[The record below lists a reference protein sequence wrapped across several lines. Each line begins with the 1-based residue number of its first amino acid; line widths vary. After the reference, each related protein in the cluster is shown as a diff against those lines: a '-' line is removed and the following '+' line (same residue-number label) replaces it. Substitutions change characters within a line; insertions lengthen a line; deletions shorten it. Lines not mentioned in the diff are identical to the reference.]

1 MSILNMNEL
10 RSNPLIFEI
19 KGNSLDDGPGIRTVV
34 FFKGC
39 PLSCAW
45 CHNPESKRR
54 EREISFD
61 VSKCVACDACFRAC
75 TEAALDRKNE
85 YYIDRDRCTLCG
97 KCVEECPSGALSL
110 VGKEMTVEEIVRVM
124 EKDVPFFNNSGGGV
138 TLSGG
143 EPTLFMEFAARLAAA
158 LRERGIRVLLETS
171 GFFNYDAFIERL
183 YPHLDR
189 VYMDIKIMD
198 PDRHSSLCG
207 MPNGVILENYRK
219 LNRLYRGGGIEVLPR
234 VPLIPRLTATEE
246 NLTAI
251 AAFLREEGA
260 PRIGLLSNNPL
271 WLEKSRMIGREA
283 GTDTEALRGWL
294 DREKMEGILKLFDGF
309 TIV

>member
-1 MSILNMNEL
+1 MNDV

-39 PLSCAW
+39 PLSCVW

-61 VSKCVACDACFRAC
+61 GAKCVACDACLKAC
-75 TEAALDRKNE
+75 TEGALDRKNP
-85 YYIDRDRCTLCG
+85 YYVDREMCTLCG
-97 KCVEECPSGALSL
+97 MCVEECPSGALSF
-110 VGKEMTVEEIVRVM
+110 VGKAMTVEEIVSVV

-143 EPTLFMEFAARLAAA
+143 EPTLYLDFTMRLAAA
-158 LRERGIRVLLETS
+158 LRERGIRVLLETC
-171 GFFNYDAFIERL
+171 GFFNYEAFIERL
-183 YPHLDR
+183 HPLLDR

-198 PDRHSSLCG
+198 PARHNSLCG
-207 MPNGVILENYRK
+207 QPNDVILDNFRK
-219 LNRLYRGGGIEVLPR
+219 LNRLYREGGIEVLPR
-234 VPLIPRLTATEE
+234 VPLIPGLTATEE

-251 AAFLREEGA
+251 AAFLRKEGA
-260 PRIGLLSNNPL
+260 PAVGLLRNNPL
-271 WLEKSRMIGREA
+271 WLDKGRMIGREA
-283 GTDTEALRGWL
+283 EADTEALRSWIN
-294 DREKMEGILKLFDGF
+294 RETMDGIVKLFDGF

>member
-1 MSILNMNEL
+1 MNKISID
-10 RSNPLIFEI
+10 PLIFEI

-39 PLSCAW
+39 PLSCVW

-61 VSKCVACDACFRAC
+61 AKKCVACDACIRAC
-75 TEAALDRKNE
+75 TGAALDRKNK
-85 YYIDRDRCTLCG
+85 YYVDRETCTLCG
-97 KCVEECPSGALSL
+97 RCVEECPSGALSL
-110 VGKEMTVEEIVRVM
+110 VGNAMTVEEIVRVV

-143 EPTLFMEFAARLAAA
+143 EPTLYLDFSARLAAE
-158 LRERGIRVLLETS
+158 LKGRGIRVLLETC
-171 GFFNYDAFIERL
+171 GYFNYDAFIERL

-189 VYMDIKIMD
+189 VYMDIKIID
-198 PDRHSSLCG
+198 PDRHRALCG
-207 MPNGVILENYRK
+207 QPSDVILDNFRK

-234 VPLIPRLTATEE
+234 VPLIPGLTATEE
-246 NLTAI
+246 NLSAI
-251 AAFLREEGA
+251 AAFLREESA
-260 PRIGLLSNNPL
+260 QRVGLLSNNPL
-271 WLEKSRMIGREA
+271 WLEKSGMLGRETGADA
-283 GTDTEALRGWL
+283 GALRGWI
-294 DREKMEGILKLFDGF
+294 DRDAMDGIMKLFDGF

>member
-1 MSILNMNEL
+1 MNEL

-39 PLSCAW
+39 PLSCVW

-61 VSKCVACDACFRAC
+61 GSKCVACDACRRAC
-75 TEAALDRKNE
+75 TEGALDRKNK
-85 YYIDRDRCTLCG
+85 YYVDREKCTLCG
-97 KCVEECPSGALSL
+97 ICVETCPSGALSL
-110 VGKEMTVEEIVRVM
+110 VGKAMTVDEIVRVV

-143 EPTLFMEFAARLAAA
+143 EPALFMDFTARLAAA
-158 LRERGIRVLLETS
+158 LRERGIRVLLETC
-171 GFFNYDAFIERL
+171 GFFNYGAFLERL

-189 VYMDIKIMD
+189 VYMDIKIID
-198 PDRHSSLCG
+198 PDRHRALCG
-207 MPNGVILENYRK
+207 QSNDVILENFRK
-219 LNRLYRGGGIEVLPR
+219 LNRLFRDGGIEVLPR
-234 VPLIPRLTATEE
+234 VPLIPGLTATEE
-246 NLTAI
+246 NLSAI

-260 PRIGLLSNNPL
+260 QRIGLLRNNPL
-271 WLEKSRMIGREA
+271 WLEKSGMLGREA
-283 GTDTEALRGWL
+283 GADAASLRGWI
-294 DREKMEGILKLFDGF
+294 DREKMEGILKLFGGF